1 MRFVRPT
8 ILAIIPIPT
17 VSYDPTN
24 LSIPWFDIF
33 LKKLG
38 SYFRITEL
46 ASDEN

>member
-8 ILAIIPIPT
+8 ILAIILIPT

-24 LSIPWFDIF
+24 LSIPWFYIF

-46 ASDEN
+46 A